1 MHDVSVGGPRVF
13 DLAPHGESIS
23 SLEGRNRRRMG
34 TRCLG
39 EEPMDEE
46 SDVRDNGVKYR
57 KMLNILIVDD
67 DFSIA
72 MIFQCR

>member
-1 MHDVSVGGPRVF
+1 
-13 DLAPHGESIS
+13 
-23 SLEGRNRRRMG
+23 MG

-39 EEPMDEE
+39 EEPMDEK

-57 KMLNILIVDD
+57 KMLDILIVDD